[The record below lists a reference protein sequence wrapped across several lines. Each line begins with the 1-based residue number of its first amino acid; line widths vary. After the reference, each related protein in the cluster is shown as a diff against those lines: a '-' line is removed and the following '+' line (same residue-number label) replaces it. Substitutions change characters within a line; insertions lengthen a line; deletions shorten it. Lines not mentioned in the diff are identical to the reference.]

1 MWTLQFYFFLE
12 FIDSLSK
19 LCLKDLSEELCLELT
34 SSLQTDPVALERF
47 YKSFGLDPVKL
58 RTTGLWNIREFFP
71 DTSVR
76 LLKEVFE
83 ALQLYDLVELLEK
96 VTKPRALRTALPLK
110 EIEKLPIAS
119 SRPTKIY
126 SKAEV
131 LIISY
136 DENGV
141 AEDEA
146 VKLGS
151 FFQDLNPQSQVT
163 SLTAKASE
171 ELFEDLRRLR
181 ISKAIKEQEA
191 MMADNREKML
201 KELLKQKIPDSW
213 YDERE
218 RGYWSNQ
225 EAVPETNEQ
234 LLSMFLKEKPE
245 MQRELRELVG
255 KREQWTKER
264 IPIIEEVKQKEE
276 ELKRENEK
284 FKMAVVTHI
293 SNWKEQTDDG

>member
-1 MWTLQFYFFLE
+1 M
-12 FIDSLSK
+12 
-19 LCLKDLSEELCLELT
+19 ELT

-47 YKSFGLDPVKL
+47 YKSFRLDPVKL

-119 SRPTKIY
+119 GRPTKIY

-136 DENGV
+136 SENGA
-141 AEDEA
+141 AEDDA

-163 SLTAKASE
+163 SLTAKVSE
-171 ELFEDLRRLR
+171 ELFEDLQRLR
-181 ISKAIKEQEA
+181 ISKARKEREA
-191 MMADNREKML
+191 SVAENREKML

-218 RGYWSNQ
+218 RDFWSDE

-276 ELKRENEK
+276 ELKKENEK